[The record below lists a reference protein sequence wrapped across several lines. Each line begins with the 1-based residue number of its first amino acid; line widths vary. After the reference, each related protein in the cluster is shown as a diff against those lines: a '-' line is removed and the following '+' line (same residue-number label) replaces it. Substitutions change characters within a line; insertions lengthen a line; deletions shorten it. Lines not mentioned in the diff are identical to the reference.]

1 MSPVIEEHAPV
12 QILTHPGTSSDWRAA
27 RTILQRD
34 LIRFWGDKLR
44 ILASIGQ
51 PFLHFF
57 VLGTGMGRMVVH
69 DQHLALRT
77 FLYPGVISLS
87 VLFTCFQSAGS
98 LVTDREFGFLRVM
111 LVAPV
116 RRSAILIGKC
126 LGGAVVGVIQGA
138 LVIALGG
145 LANVPY
151 DPVLIATL
159 LGELLLL
166 SFSLTAFGVL
176 LAVHVKRMQ
185 SFLAIMQLTVTPMY
199 FMSGALFPVDD
210 LPAWLSTMTRLDPLS
225 YAVDPMRRAV
235 FARLG
240 VPVAGLTW
248 GGKEISVPLELAL
261 VAALALLA
269 LLLATRRFE
278 RTE

>member
-1 MSPVIEEHAPV
+1 
-12 QILTHPGTSSDWRAA
+12 
-27 RTILQRD
+27 
-34 LIRFWGDKLR
+34 
-44 ILASIGQ
+44 
-51 PFLHFF
+51 
-57 VLGTGMGRMVVH
+57 
-69 DQHLALRT
+69 
-77 FLYPGVISLS
+77 
-87 VLFTCFQSAGS
+87 
-98 LVTDREFGFLRVM
+98 VTDREFGFLRVM

-116 RRSAILIGKC
+116 RRSALLIGKC
-126 LGGAVVGVIQGA
+126 LGGAVVGLIQGA
-138 LVIALGG
+138 LVVALGG

-159 LGELLLL
+159 LAELLLL

-210 LPAWLSTMTRLDPLS
+210 LPVWLSTMTRLDPLA

-248 GGKEISVPLELAL
+248 GGQVVSVPLELGL
-261 VAALALLA
+261 VAALALVA

-278 RTE
+278 RSE

>member
-1 MSPVIEEHAPV
+1 MSRVIEEHAPV
-12 QILTHPGTSSDWRAA
+12 QILAQRGVSNDWRAA
-27 RTILQRD
+27 KTVLQRD

-44 ILASIGQ
+44 IVASVGQ

-57 VLGTGMGRMVVH
+57 VLGTGMGGMVMH
-69 DQHLALRT
+69 EQHLPLRT

-138 LVIALGG
+138 LVVALGG

-185 SFLAIMQLTVTPMY
+185 SFLAIMQLIVTPMY
-199 FMSGALFPVDD
+199 FMSGALFPVAD
-210 LPAWLSTMTRLDPLS
+210 LPVWLSTMTRLDPLS

-240 VPVAGLTW
+240 VPVAGVTW
-248 GGKEISVPLELAL
+248 GGQVISVPLELGL
-261 VAALALLA
+261 VAALALVA

-278 RTE
+278 RSE